1 MFYLVVIAHAGFALS
16 LLDTEME
23 LKTLALMQ
31 EAIFPADMAQLKQLC
46 YCTQTSDG
54 RWIVNSGR
62 IILTRG
68 LPVSLPPPST

>member
-1 MFYLVVIAHAGFALS
+1 
-16 LLDTEME
+16 ME

-31 EAIFPADMAQLKQLC
+31 EAFFPADMAQLKQLC